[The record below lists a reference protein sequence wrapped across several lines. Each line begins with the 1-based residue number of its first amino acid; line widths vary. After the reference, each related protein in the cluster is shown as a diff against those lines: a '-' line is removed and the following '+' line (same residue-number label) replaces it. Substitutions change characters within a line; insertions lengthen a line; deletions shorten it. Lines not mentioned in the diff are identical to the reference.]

1 MSEVENQEVETVEV
15 SAVEELIGQISSGD
29 LNNAEGSFKS
39 IVQDKLND
47 ALEAQRIATAQ
58 AIFNGSDDDLLDDVD
73 DVEVEV
79 EVEEEEL
86 DTEDEIEEVEDDA
99 DDEDDEEVIAELDDD
114 ESVQ

>member
-79 EVEEEEL
+79 EEEEL